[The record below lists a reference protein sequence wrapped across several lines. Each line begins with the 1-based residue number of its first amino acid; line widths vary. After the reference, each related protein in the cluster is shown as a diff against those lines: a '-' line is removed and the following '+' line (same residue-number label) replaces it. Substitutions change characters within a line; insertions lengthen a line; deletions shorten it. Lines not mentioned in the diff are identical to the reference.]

1 MCALRCALYTIN
13 VITIPALIVMTGDF
27 VTQSVTK
34 VKCETDNSYVKMS
47 SHNWEMGG
55 TTVS

>member
-1 MCALRCALYTIN
+1 MFALRRALYTIN
-13 VITIPALIVMTGDF
+13 VITNPALIVMAGDF

-34 VKCETDNSYVKMS
+34 VKCDSENSYVKMS